1 MIPENMS
8 VLLYDQFDVN
18 KMSHTSCLGFWEEQ
32 EDRFEVVKN
41 KDYPE
46 FNEDNPGSS
55 GIFFFTDR
63 YLEANIIYNWY
74 ISTFGV
80 PCAILWDLAFDPTQE
95 DGSYCVWVGVPN
107 LNRDN
112 WHDKYKSITEVVE

>member
-18 KMSHTSCLGFWEEQ
+18 KMSHTVCIGFWKEQ
-32 EDRFEVVKN
+32 EHRFEVVKN

-63 YLEANIIYNWY
+63 YLEANIVYNWY

-95 DGSYCVWVGVPN
+95 DGSYCVWVGIPN

-112 WHDKYKSITEVVE
+112 WHDKYKLITEVVE

>member
-18 KMSHTSCLGFWEEQ
+18 KMSHTVCLGFWKEQ
-32 EDRFEVVKN
+32 EHRFEVVKN

-63 YLEANIIYNWY
+63 YLEANIVYNWY

-95 DGSYCVWVGVPN
+95 DGSYCVWVGIPN

-112 WHDKYKSITEVVE
+112 WHDKYKLITEVVE

>member
-18 KMSHTSCLGFWEEQ
+18 KMAHTVCIGFWEEQ
-32 EDRFEVVKN
+32 EHRFEVVKN

-95 DGSYCVWVGVPN
+95 DGSYCVWVGIPN

-112 WHDKYKSITEVVE
+112 WHDKYKSITEVI

>member
-18 KMSHTSCLGFWEEQ
+18 KMSHTSCLGFWKEQ
-32 EDRFEVVKN
+32 EQRFEVVKN

-80 PCAILWDLAFDPTQE
+80 PCAILWDLAFDPTKE
-95 DGSYCVWVGVPN
+95 AGSYCIWVGFPN
-107 LNRDN
+107 LNRDSFY
-112 WHDKYKSITEVVE
+112 DKYKSITEVVE

>member
-18 KMSHTSCLGFWEEQ
+18 KMAHTACLGFWKEQ
-32 EDRFEVVKN
+32 EHRFEVVKN

-95 DGSYCVWVGVPN
+95 DGSYCVWVGIPN

-112 WHDKYKSITEVVE
+112 WHDKYKSITEVIE